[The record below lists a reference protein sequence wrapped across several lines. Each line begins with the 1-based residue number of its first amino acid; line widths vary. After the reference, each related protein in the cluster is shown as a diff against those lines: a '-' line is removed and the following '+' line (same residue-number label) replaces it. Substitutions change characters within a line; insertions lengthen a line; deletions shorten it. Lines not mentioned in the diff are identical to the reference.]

1 MKDKN
6 KKDKNKDG
14 ENNKNNFKVGLASNF
29 SDEDFFDD
37 CAICQ
42 MMKRAKEIGKE
53 PTLDEI
59 KEAYKKAEKQGGIV
73 GGELLK

>member
-1 MKDKN
+1 MENKN
-6 KKDKNKDG
+6 KKDKDNK
-14 ENNKNNFKVGLASNF
+14 NNKNDFKVGLVNNF
-29 SDEDFFDD
+29 NDEDFFDD